1 MNSGKSSIYVN
12 KVVKLLIGLFI
23 SVIGLIYAFRNFNW
37 ADFAAS
43 LNDVN
48 FWYIFYSIVLI
59 ILSVWFRAL
68 RWKWLL
74 EPIGNVSTKALFDA
88 TMVGYFGNSV
98 LPFRMGEVLRA
109 YVAANESTIST
120 SKIIGTLIVERML
133 DLLAVIVLVIFL
145 LFFSDLI
152 TVPNWIPIVVI
163 FSLIILVFVV
173 VLIRKLKFK
182 IFKIE
187 NIKFLE
193 SKIGQKIVLFIKNI
207 FSGLT
212 VLNSASKKVGVIWS
226 TFLLW
231 IIYFVSFWLVI
242 KGTGLEINIAKS
254 GVLFVMLTLAITIPA
269 APGYI
274 GTYHATGVAVLTN
287 IYNIDLGA
295 SQTFVVISHAV
306 GFVPFVLIGAV
317 IFIKKSLTFSKLNG
331 MENRD

>member
-1 MNSGKSSIYVN
+1 MGSHRFTLK
-12 KVVKLLIGLFI
+12 KAVKLLIGLFFSI
-23 SVIGLIYAFRNFNW
+23 IGLIYAFRNFNW
-37 ADFAAS
+37 ADFTAS

-48 FWYIFYSIVLI
+48 YLYIFCAIGLLI
-59 ILSVWFRAL
+59 IAVWFRAL

-74 EPIGNVSTKALFDA
+74 EPIGSITTKSLFDA
-88 TMVGYFGNSV
+88 TIVGYFGNNV

-120 SKIIGTLIVERML
+120 SKIIGTLIIERML
-133 DLLAVIVLVIFL
+133 DLLAVIVLAIFL
-145 LFFSDLI
+145 FFFSNLI
-152 TVPNWIPIVVI
+152 SVPNWIPVLLVFCSIV
-163 FSLIILVFVV
+163 LVFVV
-173 VLIRKLKFK
+173 VLIRKSEFK
-182 IFKIE
+182 LFKVE
-187 NIKFLE
+187 
-193 SKIGQKIVLFIKNI
+193 KINFVKSEVGKKIVLLVKNI

-212 VLNSASKKVGVIWS
+212 VLNRTSKKTGVIWLI
-226 TFLLW
+226 FLIW
-231 IIYFVSFWLVI
+231 IIYFISFWFII
-242 KGTGLEINIAKS
+242 KGAGLEINIAKS

-287 IYNIDLGA
+287 IYNIGLGA

-317 IFIKKSLTFSKLNG
+317 IFIKKSLTFSNLNE